1 MALMQFL
8 RLRRGVSEVVYTIDF
23 KGDVSAVL
31 AEGARL
37 VRRGRW
43 PARADGLRAIDQC
56 GRTLMRWEI
65 AVDTDQPS
73 AALLATASKRGTA
86 GEPRLPLPA
95 RDYLPGGVLPD
106 RLHHFDVGQ
115 PVSYADDVEPDIWK
129 GGYEIIEL
137 PIPAD
142 HEPQYV
148 IRNAH
153 DTYNLVVQEHEL
165 REDLG
170 ARLRGR

>member
-1 MALMQFL
+1 MALMQFM
-8 RLRRGVSEVVYTIDF
+8 RLRRGVSEVVHTVDF
-23 KGDVSAVL
+23 DGDDSAVL

-43 PARADGLRAIDQC
+43 PGRADGLRAVDQC
-56 GRTLMRWEI
+56 GRTLMRWEL
-65 AVDTDQPS
+65 AVDADQPS
-73 AALLATASKRGTA
+73 SPLLAPASRPRTADESM
-86 GEPRLPLPA
+86 LPLPA
-95 RDYLPGGVLPD
+95 RDYLKRGVLAN

-115 PVSYADDVEPDIWK
+115 PVSYADDDDPDIWK

-137 PIPAD
+137 PAPVE

-148 IRNAH
+148 IRNP
-153 DTYNLVVQEHEL
+153 DEPYNLVVQEHEL

-170 ARLRGR
+170 ARVRGR